1 VKYYQQI
8 DETDCGPACIAMV
21 TSHYGLYTTIG
32 RIRELG
38 KTDFVGTN
46 LAGMALAAEKLGF
59 TASPM
64 RGVPNDATLNS
75 KIIFPFI
82 AHVKIPYAENTVYDH
97 YVVVHKI
104 TKSRVFI
111 WDPDSS
117 RKKHSVSRADFFKI
131 WSGYVLFLSPS
142 VNFTPHKGSGG
153 IFLRFLPLFLPYRKD
168 LVIVSV
174 SSLLLIVFGILTSYY
189 YKYITDEVIISKALF
204 TLTAFSIGAILV
216 TVTQSVV
223 ESLRGILINYF
234 AFKVELRLDFSYI
247 SHVLKL
253 PLHFFDSRKTGEILS
268 RLTDISKIRE
278 MLSSTVLS
286 LLLDCVLIVVA
297 GPVLF
302 KINSVLFAVSTINIV
317 LISVI
322 ILLFS
327 KTFRKQYGK
336 LRREEAEVNSSLV
349 EAISGA
355 YTIKSLNAEKVVHEI
370 YEKNQMKA
378 TWTNWKTSRLSIIQR
393 FLAGLINGIT
403 TIVVFWVGSSGII
416 KDTFSFGTLLS
427 FNSLLGYYTGPL
439 FRMINVQ
446 PQIQEAS
453 TAAERVSEILEMEVE
468 QPENTKFLRPSEF
481 YGDIAFDHVFFKYGM
496 RPPVFKDL
504 SFHIAK
510 GRWVAF
516 VGPSGCGKTTLIKL
530 LLKFYE
536 PEEGTVSVD
545 GHNIKDVDATFLRE
559 RIAYVPQEI
568 YIFAGTIAENISLH
582 RQNSSM
588 EEIIAAAEKAGLS
601 EFIDSLPARYNT
613 KLSERGATLSGGERQ
628 RLALARALLGSPGMI
643 ILDEATSN
651 LDAVSERLIHDVIEK
666 LRGSITAIIVA
677 HRLTTVKNCDI
688 IYVMDKGDIIE
699 FGNHRELLQKNGLYK
714 TMWEKTAT

>member
-1 VKYYQQI
+1 MKYYRQI
-8 DETDCGPACIAMV
+8 DETDCGPACIAMAA
-21 TSHYGLYTTIG
+21 SHYGLYTTIG
-32 RIRELG
+32 RVRELG
-38 KTDFVGTN
+38 KTDYIGTS
-46 LAGMALAAEKLGF
+46 LAGMVHAAEKLGF
-59 TASPM
+59 TATPM

-82 AHVKIPYAENTVYDH
+82 AHIKIPHAENTVYDH

-104 TKSRVFI
+104 TRSRVFI
-111 WDPDSS
+111 WDPDGL
-117 RKKHSVSRADFFKI
+117 RKKHFLCRADFLKI
-131 WSGYVLFLSPS
+131 WSGYVLFLSP
-142 VNFTPHKGSGG
+142 GSGFKAQKEKGG
-153 IFLRFLPLFLPYRKD
+153 IFLKFLPLLLSFKKD
-168 LVIVSV
+168 LVVVSL
-174 SSLLLIVFGILTSYY
+174 SSLLLVIFGVLISYY
-189 YKYITDEVIISKALF
+189 YKYITDEVIISKASF
-204 TLTAFSIGAILV
+204 TLLAFSIGAVLV

-223 ESLRGILINYF
+223 EALRSILINYF
-234 AFKVELRLDFSYI
+234 AFKIELRLDFSYI
-247 SHVLKL
+247 AHVLKL

-278 MLSSTVLS
+278 LLSGTVLA
-286 LLLDCVLIVVA
+286 LILDCILILVV

-302 KINSVLFAVSTINIV
+302 RINSVLFAIAVINIV
-317 LISVI
+317 LVSIVI
-322 ILLFS
+322 FFFS
-327 KTFRKQYGK
+327 KIFRKHYGN

-378 TWTNWKTSRLSIIQR
+378 VWTNWKISRFTIIQR
-393 FLAGLINGIT
+393 FLAGLINGVT
-403 TIVVFWVGSSGII
+403 TIVIFWAGSSGII

-427 FNSLLGYYTGPL
+427 FNSLLGYFTGPL
-439 FRMINVQ
+439 FRMINLQ

-453 TAAERVSEILEMEVE
+453 TAAERVYEILEMEIE

-481 YGDIAFDHVFFKYGM
+481 HGDINFGRVFFKYGM

-504 SFHIAK
+504 SFHITK
-510 GRWVAF
+510 GRWAAF
-516 VGPSGCGKTTLIKL
+516 VGPSGCGKTTLVKL

-536 PEEGTVSVD
+536 PEQGNISID
-545 GHNIKDVDATFLRE
+545 GHNINDIDASFLRE

-582 RQNSSM
+582 NQNATM

-601 EFIDSLPARYNT
+601 EFIDSQPARYNT

-628 RLALARALLGSPGMI
+628 RLALARAFLGKPDMI
-643 ILDEATSN
+643 ILDEATSS
-651 LDAVSERLIHDVIEK
+651 LDTVSERLIHDSIEK
-666 LRGSITAIIVA
+666 LRGSITAVIIA
-677 HRLTTVKNCDI
+677 HRLTTVKNCDV

-699 FGNHRELLQKNGLYK
+699 FGSHQELLQRNGLYK
-714 TMWEKTAT
+714 TMWEKTAV